1 MFLLAVPGAR
11 QSPPFS
17 SASFPV
23 ESNYYHEMG
32 LGQSTGLETKR
43 SEKKELKKNNSWR
56 NGKA

>member
-11 QSPPFS
+11 QSPPFGF
-17 SASFPV
+17 ASFAV
-23 ESNYYHEMG
+23 ESNYYREMG